1 MEDGNKIIEQ
11 YEKQMKGL
19 REKIKK
25 LEKKNKKLE
34 KKNEELESDASWRW
48 ENDLQESRRK
58 NELGRLGIF
67 G

>member
-1 MEDGNKIIEQ
+1 MEDGKKIIEQ

-25 LEKKNKKLE
+25 LEKKN
-34 KKNEELESDASWRW
+34 EELEEDASWRW

-58 NELGRLGIF
+58 NERGYWGIY

>member
-1 MEDGNKIIEQ
+1 MEDGKKIIEQ

-25 LEKKNKKLE
+25 LEEKNKKLE
-34 KKNEELESDASWRW
+34 KKNDDLESDASWRW
-48 ENDLQESRRK
+48 ENDLQEERRK
-58 NELGRLGIF
+58 NERGYWGIY

>member
-1 MEDGNKIIEQ
+1 MEDGKKIIEQ

-25 LEKKNKKLE
+25 LEEKNKKLE
-34 KKNEELESDASWRW
+34 KKNKDLEKDASWRW

-58 NELGRLGIF
+58 NEMGYWGIF